1 MSTALL
7 VDTGF
12 SALPILEAL
21 KASGL
26 EVHVV
31 GARPSDPLVESA
43 DQYHPI
49 DYSDVAA
56 MSQLVAS
63 RDFKY
68 LVPGCT
74 DKSYEVCAQIARPT
88 HRGIDG
94 PEVMKRIN
102 DKKLFREVLASIG
115 VPAPQSYRLDQ
126 VHDAHGAII
135 VKPVDSF
142 SGRGITV
149 IGEPGE
155 ASMAAAV
162 DHARE
167 YSASTEVM
175 IEDFV
180 AGQLYS
186 FSCFLISGTV
196 SAGFFVREDCERTKF
211 AVDTS
216 AVCSNFPDGIAC
228 QIRRSVEQ
236 IAALLELADGLFHV
250 QFILNQ
256 EQYWILEATRRC
268 PGDLYS
274 ILIELATGY
283 EYAKAYIAGFLGAS
297 APANISGTAVRPI
310 IRHTL
315 AGKGS
320 QYLSYWSS
328 DAAVKIVRCYPVAS
342 CGSSWIG
349 DRPNRCAVLFVEPD
363 QNRQDRDL
371 YDELR
376 SGALFSAR

>member
-21 KASGL
+21 KAAGL

-31 GARPSDPLVESA
+31 GARPSDPLVGSA
-43 DQYHPI
+43 DQYHLV

-56 MSQLVAS
+56 MSQLIAS
-63 RDFKY
+63 RDFQF

-74 DKSYEVCAQIARPT
+74 DKSYEVCAQVAQPT

-94 PEVMKRIN
+94 PEVTKRIN

-126 VHDAHGAII
+126 THDAHGALI

-149 IGEPGE
+149 IDEPNE
-155 ASMAAAV
+155 ASVAAAV

-180 AGQLYS
+180 TGQLYS
-186 FSCFLISGTV
+186 FSCFLVSGTA
-196 SAGFFVREDCERTKF
+196 STGFFVREDCERTKF

-216 AVCSNFPDGIAC
+216 AVCSDFPTGVAG

-283 EYAKAYIAGFLGAS
+283 EYAKAYVAGFLGEP
-297 APANISGTAVRPI
+297 APVSPSGAAVRPI
-310 IRHTL
+310 MRHTL

-363 QNRQDRDL
+363 QNGQDHDL
-371 YDELR
+371 YDALR
-376 SGALFSAR
+376 RGTLFEAR